1 MMQMSKIEDLVI
13 FKNEKDLSETKKSM
27 EEIFGI
33 SFQSYV
39 RCLEVGLDAE
49 GLSHDDDSAVAHIL
63 ADMGKKDS
71 ILWIFSLCC
80 EDSREAAKI
89 LYANTIGCVLM
100 SLNYLSAQQ
109 VKSVDFQKKLFAW
122 TKDEEGEFSTY
133 QNRLK
138 ALRKKKREIEKNE
151 TVIGTERFGFFC

>member
-1 MMQMSKIEDLVI
+1 MSKIEDLVI

-89 LYANTIGCVLM
+89 L
-100 SLNYLSAQQ
+100 
-109 VKSVDFQKKLFAW
+109 
-122 TKDEEGEFSTY
+122 
-133 QNRLK
+133 
-138 ALRKKKREIEKNE
+138 
-151 TVIGTERFGFFC
+151 

>member
-39 RCLEVGLDAE
+39 RRLEIGLDAE

-63 ADMGKKDS
+63 ADMGKR
-71 ILWIFSLCC
+71 IQFYGFSVYAVKI
-80 EDSREAAKI
+80 RER
-89 LYANTIGCVLM
+89 L
-100 SLNYLSAQQ
+100 
-109 VKSVDFQKKLFAW
+109 QKYFM
-122 TKDEEGEFSTY
+122 
-133 QNRLK
+133 QIRLVVFW
-138 ALRKKKREIEKNE
+138 RH
-151 TVIGTERFGFFC
+151 